1 MLTQRQRREAAQR
14 LAESGFDSQRW
25 FVVSHVREAA
35 FRGNEDPHDFRNFS
49 QHSILPIVSSVVSQ
63 GGQVV
68 RLGTREQS
76 RIPDTKGIFDYARST
91 ARSGLVDMYLMEK
104 SRYYVG
110 SSSGPL
116 SMAYAFGKPAFITNY
131 VDFLVAGFRKTDMY
145 IPKRVYSTQ
154 EHKLMSIVDF
164 CKNAVGIW
172 EPNSYWFVEN
182 SLDEIGDAF
191 SDFQKY
197 TDNGFELTPED
208 REIYN
213 EWINLRRKTLIR
225 IIAEPDRDDFSTG
238 FKDVAASTLD
248 APSIMAPSYLRKY
261 LFGTEYDE

>member
-1 MLTQRQRREAAQR
+1 
-14 LAESGFDSQRW
+14 
-25 FVVSHVREAA
+25 V
-35 FRGNEDPHDFRNFS
+35 
-49 QHSILPIVSSVVSQ
+49 
-63 GGQVV
+63 
-68 RLGTREQS
+68 
-76 RIPDTKGIFDYARST
+76 
-91 ARSGLVDMYLMEK
+91 
-104 SRYYVG
+104 
-110 SSSGPL
+110 
-116 SMAYAFGKPAFITNY
+116 
-131 VDFLVAGFRKTDMY
+131 
-145 IPKRVYSTQ
+145 
-154 EHKLMSIVDF
+154 SIVDF

-225 IIAEPDRDDFSTG
+225 IIAEPDRDDFSTR